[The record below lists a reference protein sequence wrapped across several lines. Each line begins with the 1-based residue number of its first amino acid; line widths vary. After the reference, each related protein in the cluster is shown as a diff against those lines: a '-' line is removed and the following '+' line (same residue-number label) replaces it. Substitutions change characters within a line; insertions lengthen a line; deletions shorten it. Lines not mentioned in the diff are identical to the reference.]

1 LRFRQKRTIFGNGIF
16 FSRSLEACKQKYDE
30 LNDLDICS
38 PVFNFPRAVALVKE
52 QQDRLV
58 CDVLLD
64 QLILPGVGNI
74 IKNEVLLSC
83 TLTWNIDLYK
93 YLSFAFLS

>member
-1 LRFRQKRTIFGNGIF
+1 MFDCFIFQYFSRPAEPCRQKFDN
-16 FSRSLEACKQKYDE
+16 

-38 PVFNFPRAVALVKE
+38 PVFNFKRAVALVME
-52 QQDRLV
+52 QQGRQV

-74 IKNEVLLSC
+74 IKNEVRQ
-83 TLTWNIDLYK
+83 
-93 YLSFAFLS
+93 SFT